1 MEVFIA
7 RQPIFTKNQELFAYE
22 LLYRNNEK
30 NIFPGI
36 DGDEATA
43 EVIINSYLNIGIDK
57 LSNSRPC
64 FINFTEKLLQLKLP
78 TYFRPREIV
87 VEILETVDLNQET
100 VNICKELKELGYRIA
115 LDDFILNESNTH
127 SYQLMR
133 YSDIIKVDFRQSTEE
148 MRRKIEAIAKISNVK
163 LLAEK
168 IETEDEFL
176 AAKDRGY
183 DFFQGYFFSKPI
195 MVSTHDIPS
204 YFHSYF
210 EVLNQLSQDE
220 PNIDI
225 ITGTI
230 EQDLSFSYKLLK
242 LVNSPAYRPKHK
254 INSIRQAIVL
264 LGLLEIKKW
273 IYVLAFRE
281 QTKGKNDLSNELIS
295 LSLTRAKMSE
305 YYAFQI
311 NKRAEASSYF
321 MTGMFSLIDIILGLP
336 LDKVLSELPLQDHIS
351 DALKGAPNP
360 MKDALD
366 LCMDIENGDWE
377 SVTNKCKELEID
389 EIKFLQY
396 YHQAIN
402 WSNEIM
408 KIK

>member
-133 YSDIIKVDFRQSTEE
+133 YADIIKVDFRQSTEK

>member
-22 LLYRNNEK
+22 LLYRNNQV
-30 NIFPGI
+30 NSFPEV

-64 FINFTEKLLQLKLP
+64 FINFTEKLLQLRLP
-78 TYFRPREIV
+78 TYFRPREII
-87 VEILETVDLNQET
+87 VEILETVELNQNIVE
-100 VNICKELKELGYRIA
+100 ICKELKELGYRIA
-115 LDDFILNESNTH
+115 LDDFIMNESNSY
-127 SYQLMR
+127 SYQLMQ
-133 YSDIIKVDFRQSTEE
+133 YADIVKVDFRQTTEE
-148 MRRKIEAIAKISNVK
+148 MRRIVERLAKNSNVK

-168 IETEDEFL
+168 IETEEEFV
-176 AAKDRGY
+176 AAKESGY

-195 MVSTHDIPS
+195 MLSTHDIPS

-220 PNIDI
+220 PNIDY
-225 ITGTI
+225 ITKTI

-242 LVNSPAYRPKHK
+242 LVNSPAYRPNQK

-273 IYVLAFRE
+273 IYILAFRE

-295 LSLTRAKMSE
+295 LSLTRAKISE
-305 YYAFQI
+305 YFAFKT
-311 NKRAEASSYF
+311 NKKAESSSYF
-321 MTGMFSLIDIILGLP
+321 MTGMFSLIDTILNIP
-336 LDKVLSELPLQDHIS
+336 LDMVLSELPLQEHIC
-351 DALKGAPNP
+351 DALKGVPNP
-360 MKDALD
+360 MKEALD
-366 LCMDIENGDWE
+366 LCTYIENGHWQTVSE
-377 SVTNKCKELEID
+377 RCNKFGID
-389 EIKFLQY
+389 EAKFLRY
-396 YHQAIN
+396 YNKAIN